1 MIALRLLWRE
11 FVSGQLSLLALA
23 LVVSVAAMTT
33 TEVLTDR
40 IDRAM
45 RADAATLLG
54 GDLKLRGPRPIDPE
68 WLAQATALGVSATET
83 IEFPSVIGSQSD
95 FELTGL
101 KIVTDGYPLKG
112 QLEIADSRAGIGYPV
127 LRIPE
132 PGTAWADPQL
142 ASKLDIDVGDTVSV
156 GETELQITQILVFE
170 PDRGGSFVSLTPRL
184 LMNQADLESSQLIQP
199 GSRVRYITLFA
210 DGDIEQLKAFI
221 EPKLDISQRLR
232 GVVDGR
238 PEVGNALTRATT
250 YLSLAGLLTVLL
262 SGAAIAMT
270 ANRWASDHI
279 ADSALF
285 RTFGLS
291 GAEAL
296 RIFTTELV
304 VLGGLAS
311 GIGVLIGYGLQIV
324 LVDTIAGL
332 LTISLPEP
340 TAKPAMLGFLTGFIW
355 VQLSE

>member
-83 IEFPSVIGSQSD
+83 IEFPSVIGSDSD

-142 ASKLDIDVGDTVSV
+142 ASKLDIDVGDRVSV
-156 GETELQITQILVFE
+156 GETEL
-170 PDRGGSFVSLTPRL
+170 
-184 LMNQADLESSQLIQP
+184 
-199 GSRVRYITLFA
+199 
-210 DGDIEQLKAFI
+210 
-221 EPKLDISQRLR
+221 
-232 GVVDGR
+232 
-238 PEVGNALTRATT
+238 
-250 YLSLAGLLTVLL
+250 
-262 SGAAIAMT
+262 
-270 ANRWASDHI
+270 
-279 ADSALF
+279 
-285 RTFGLS
+285 
-291 GAEAL
+291 
-296 RIFTTELV
+296 
-304 VLGGLAS
+304 
-311 GIGVLIGYGLQIV
+311 
-324 LVDTIAGL
+324 
-332 LTISLPEP
+332 
-340 TAKPAMLGFLTGFIW
+340 
-355 VQLSE
+355 

>member
-11 FVSGQLSLLALA
+11 LVSGQLSLLALA
-23 LVVSVAAMTT
+23 LVISVAAMTT

-54 GDLKLRGPRPIDPE
+54 GDLKLRGPRPIDSE
-68 WLAQATALGVSATET
+68 WLAQANALGVLATEM

-112 QLEIADSRAGIGYPV
+112 QLEVADSRTGIGYPV

-142 ASKLDIDVGDTVSV
+142 ASKLDIDVGDMVSV
-156 GETELQITQILVFE
+156 GETELEITQILVFE

-184 LMNQADLESSQLIQP
+184 LMNQSDLKSSQLIQP

-210 DGDIEQLKAFI
+210 DGDIERLKAFI

-238 PEVGNALTRATT
+238 PEVGSALTRATT

-311 GIGVLIGYGLQIV
+311 GLGVFIGYGLQIV
-324 LVDTIAGL
+324 LVDTIAG
-332 LTISLPEP
+332 P
-340 TAKPAMLGFLTGFIW
+340 TDD
-355 VQLSE
+355 